1 MRALT
6 KTLGVLLG
14 LVALFAFGFTWRDLQ
29 QGRPPSVEA
38 VQTLLTGKPQKT
50 LVTARTMF
58 VQAFDHI
65 RTGYYKKVDSKE
77 LKYAG
82 LGGLMNSLGDPHT
95 QYLEPQI
102 AKEFDLETRGKFVG
116 IGARLQG
123 DPLGARVDTVF
134 EEGPARRG
142 GVRAGDTIVGV
153 DGKSVGGLPTTEIV
167 KLIRGEAGTF
177 VSLELIRKGVEK
189 PFKVRLKR
197 EPVVTP
203 SVEFKMIEGAL
214 IGYVSVISF
223 SEPTTEQFANA
234 LSKLSAQQAKGFV
247 IDLRG
252 NPGGLLEV
260 AVVMLE
266 HFVNNKVVVKMKMRD
281 GTEEVART
289 GKGRG
294 IKVEKPVVVLI
305 DGESASAAEIFAG
318 VLKDY
323 RLATLVGEHTYGKAS
338 VQAPVPLVDGALA
351 KITIARYYLP
361 SGLDISR
368 KVDEDGQYVSGGLEP
383 DVVVEFEPNGGT
395 NPFGKPE
402 SDNQLRKAIEVLQS
416 KIDSPTLVFE
426 PWLRDS
432 IRPAASERFW
442 VV

>member
-1 MRALT
+1 MEDPSERFWVHVRDRQVESASARKQRGRAMRALT

-142 GVRAGDTIVGV
+142 
-153 DGKSVGGLPTTEIV
+153 
-167 KLIRGEAGTF
+167 GTF

-426 PWLRDS
+426 PWLRNS
-432 IRPAASERFW
+432 IRPASSKRFW